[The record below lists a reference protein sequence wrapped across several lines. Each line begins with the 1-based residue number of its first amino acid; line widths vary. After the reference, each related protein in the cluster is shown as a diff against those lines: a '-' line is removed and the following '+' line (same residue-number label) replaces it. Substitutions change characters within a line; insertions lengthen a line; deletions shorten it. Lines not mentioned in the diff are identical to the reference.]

1 MLFTFPSRYLCAIG
15 LTGVFSLA
23 GWARRVRTGFH
34 VPRPTQVRTS
44 AVPASRK
51 GLSPSTA
58 GLSRPFR
65 SPSRSPCRP
74 SYNPGDASTT
84 PVWADPRSLAATG
97 GITVVFF
104 SCGYWD
110 VSVPR
115 VRLPP
120 PAGCAAS
127 CRTGCPIRV
136 SADHRRLAP
145 PRGFSQLA
153 TPFVASVSQGIHRA
167 PFSVAR
173 VAGGVATPRAFL
185 ALLSSSAGGPPP
197 LPRARPR
204 DSRPGARARPL
215 WQHVI
220 GLFAGSIPALSW
232 RMTDSN
238 RRPPACKAGALAS

>member
-185 ALLSSSAGGPPP
+185 ALLSSSAGGQTPC
-197 LPRARPR
+197 RA
-204 DSRPGARARPL
+204 PGLGTPVPGRGRAPC
-215 WQHVI
+215 
-220 GLFAGSIPALSW
+220 GSMS
-232 RMTDSN
+232 
-238 RRPPACKAGALAS
+238 